1 MIRERLEE
9 RRTELERRS
18 SRNPQSSRSS
28 RSRDSIEADL
38 EDVNRAIRMLE
49 KGTYGLCETCGQQ
62 ISEDRLE
69 AFPAARFCRED
80 QQNHER

>member
-9 RRTELERRS
+9 LRIELEQRS
-18 SRNPQSSRSS
+18 KRNPQSSRSS
-28 RSRDSIEADL
+28 RSRGSIDADL

-49 KGTYGLCETCGQQ
+49 KGTYGLCETCGRQ

-80 QQNHER
+80 QQSQER